1 MTSRSALPLLVLLVA
16 VGAWALWRAS
26 AAPRQAPPASI
37 EHEERAPE
45 PAPVPGEMRPAA
57 TAVVVAPEP
66 EDASAEREEVEPT
79 SKNRDDL
86 PEIGRGEA
94 VLEVHVFSIASGQP
108 IPGMRV
114 GLFGEDGAPLFRADA
129 EASQGRSDVSLVSD
143 RRGRIDFVVPAG
155 ARVLLRAC
163 HAEETAFDAPA
174 VAAPVLGEHEYRMLL
189 FEVFERGDVV
199 WRGRVVDRDSGEPL
213 PEASVASLAAG
224 RDGARVRWRV
234 HAAADGRVDVR
245 IDSTVECR
253 LRADCPGY
261 GSSTVG
267 VTSRTAGTLE
277 EQEIA
282 LARTAELD
290 VLVLDEERS
299 PIEGVLVTLSD
310 SPASPD
316 GGVQALWGYADEFDA
331 SGSTD
336 ARGHCALGGL
346 PALQPLLLEL
356 RWRDRLLRRHAQA
369 PLAAGERHELTFL
382 IGAGTRLA
390 GRLLDAEGRPLAGVK
405 VVLVPGAVGEKA
417 FGVLDSGRWVDQQ
430 LSDADGG
437 FHFEDVPSGR
447 WFVGVERP
455 GIQITSTR
463 GKPLSVR
470 VSGTFEFGRTPQESD
485 VACMPLEIELG
496 EPAERVREIALTG
509 WRGQIL
515 KGEVR
520 SRGGE
525 PVARA
530 EVEATNGLHF
540 VTGTADEAGRFV
552 LGPLVP
558 GRYRITAAAEG
569 KLSPAVE
576 GEPGA
581 SDVVLE
587 LE

>member
-1 MTSRSALPLLVLLVA
+1 VER
-16 VGAWALWRAS
+16 
-26 AAPRQAPPASI
+26 
-37 EHEERAPE
+37 EERAAEPA

-57 TAVVVAPEP
+57 TALVEAPRS
-66 EDASAEREEVEPT
+66 EDAFAEREELEPT
-79 SKNRDDL
+79 AKGRDDL

-94 VLEVHVFSIASGQP
+94 VLEVHVYSIASGQP
-108 IPGMRV
+108 IAGMRV
-114 GLFGEDGAPLFRADA
+114 GLFGEDGVPLFHADA
-129 EASQGRSDVSLVSD
+129 EASQGRADVSLVSD
-143 RRGRIDFVVPAG
+143 RRGRVDFIVPAG

-163 HAEETAFDAPA
+163 HTDESAFDAPA
-174 VAAPVLGEHEYRMLL
+174 VAAPVLDEHEYRMLL

-199 WRGRVVDRDSGEPL
+199 WRGRVVDGDSGEPL

-234 HAAADGRVDVR
+234 HAAADGRVEVR
-245 IDSTVECR
+245 LDSTVECR

-267 VTSRTAGTLE
+267 VTARTSGTLE
-277 EQEIA
+277 EQQIA
-282 LARTAELD
+282 LARAAELD
-290 VLVLDEERS
+290 ILVLDEERS

-316 GGVQALWGYADEFDA
+316 GGVQALWGYADAFEA

-369 PLAAGERHELTFL
+369 ALAAGERHELTFL
-382 IGAGTRLA
+382 IGAGTTLE

-405 VVLVPGAVGEKA
+405 VVLVPGAVGPKA
-417 FGVLDSGRWVDQQ
+417 FGVLDSGRWVDQVS
-430 LSDADGG
+430 SDAEGG
-437 FHFEDVPSGR
+437 FRFEDVPSGR

-455 GIQITSTR
+455 GIQIPTTK

-485 VACMPLEIELG
+485 VACMPLEVLLG
-496 EPAERVREIALTG
+496 EPAERVRAIALTG

-520 SRGGE
+520 SHGGG

-530 EVEATNGLHF
+530 DVEATNGLHS
-540 VTGTADEAGRFV
+540 VLGTTDEAGHFV

-558 GRYRITAAAEG
+558 GRYRITAESEG
-569 KLSPAVE
+569 HASTQVLE

-581 SDVVLE
+581 TDLVLE
-587 LE
+587 LD